1 MKYIDFTKKRM
12 ELHKEIENAIK
23 NLMKEK
29 QVEEIDLTTDEDI
42 HDTGWL
48 VRGFCDASTV
58 EEVQVEAIKL
68 EGNTLFYKG
77 KNIWETDS
85 DWFPFD
91 VSDNVIAGTIDT
103 VYDAVYQRI

>member
-1 MKYIDFTKKRM
+1 MKYVDFTKKRM

-23 NLMKEK
+23 DLMKEK
-29 QVEEIDLTTDEDI
+29 QVEEIDLTTDEGI

-48 VRGFCDASTV
+48 VRGFCGASTV
-58 EEVQVEAIKL
+58 EEVQVTAIKL

-77 KNIWETDS
+77 KNTWETDS
-85 DWFPFD
+85 DWLPFD

>member
-1 MKYIDFTKKRM
+1 MKYVDFTKKRM
-12 ELHKEIENAIK
+12 ELHKEIENALK
-23 NLMKEK
+23 DLMKEK
-29 QVEEIDLTTDEDI
+29 Q
-42 HDTGWL
+42 GWL
-48 VRGFCDASTV
+48 VRGFCGASTV